1 MGLDKE
7 EGRVTQ
13 GLEASVMLKIRRKAI
28 MVVGGWQ
35 LWTMWSQRT
44 FDFMILED
52 WIIFAGKI
60 FLWILKLL
68 YSLFIVLYFSCKSP
82 VDLCLFSYSVT
93 DSVFKEKRVT
103 AYPVFPVIWANVSE
117 SIRNELLG
125 WRFMFLYSSS
135 NLAEF
140 CVVQASGVRKTTL
153 A

>member
-52 WIIFAGKI
+52 
-60 FLWILKLL
+60 
-68 YSLFIVLYFSCKSP
+68 
-82 VDLCLFSYSVT
+82 
-93 DSVFKEKRVT
+93 
-103 AYPVFPVIWANVSE
+103 
-117 SIRNELLG
+117 
-125 WRFMFLYSSS
+125 
-135 NLAEF
+135 
-140 CVVQASGVRKTTL
+140 
-153 A
+153 